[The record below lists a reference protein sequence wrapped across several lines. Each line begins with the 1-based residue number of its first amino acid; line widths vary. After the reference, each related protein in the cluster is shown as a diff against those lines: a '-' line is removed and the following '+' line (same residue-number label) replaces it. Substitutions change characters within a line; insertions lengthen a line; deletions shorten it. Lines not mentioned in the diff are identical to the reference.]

1 MAVKVPFDAPPSKI
15 IADLRRRNVTLPE
28 VFYALEDEKRS
39 QAFTVSGLA
48 KLDQIQRVADELARH
63 VADGGTLRDFQKW
76 AESQDWGLPRH
87 RLETI
92 FRNAVQTAYNAG
104 HWRSFEEM
112 KATRPYLMYDAIN
125 DSRTRPSHLALD
137 GTIRPVDDQFWE
149 THSPPL
155 GHRCRCTLKSLSAD
169 QARERGGVTQNPP
182 AEGVADDG
190 WGAKPTVWS
199 DTLETVSEQKLDAL
213 QESMTSTALSAG
225 LQIAFVAIVIEAIR
239 RMLADDKEERAG
251 T

>member
-1 MAVKVPFDAPPSKI
+1 MPAKVPFDDPASKI
-15 IADLRRRNVTLPE
+15 IADLRRQNVTLPE
-28 VFYALEDEKRS
+28 IFNALEAEKRT

-87 RLETI
+87 HLETI

-104 HWRSFEEM
+104 HWRSFEET

-137 GTIRPVDDQFWE
+137 GTIRPVDDHFWN

-182 AEGVADDG
+182 AEGVADPG

-199 DTLETVSEQKLDAL
+199 DTLETVSEQKIGAL
-213 QESMTSTALSAG
+213 QESMTSTALAVGAQIAAVEIVIALIRELLTSGDSAG
-225 LQIAFVAIVIEAIR
+225 
-239 RMLADDKEERAG
+239 